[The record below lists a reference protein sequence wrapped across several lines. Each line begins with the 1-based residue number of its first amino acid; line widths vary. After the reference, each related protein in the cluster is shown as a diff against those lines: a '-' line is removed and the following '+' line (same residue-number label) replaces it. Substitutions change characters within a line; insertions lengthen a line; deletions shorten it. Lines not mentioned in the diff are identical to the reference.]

1 MTWTEDSANLRR
13 DLSFLAT
20 MEMGSKVGSF
30 RSASEEDSNKGDE
43 NSSETLEVLDDLS
56 IFCFALDSNAET
68 GRQRPRESRG
78 ICLDFGGCASVFISF
93 WSNSATPEK
102 ENIKPVSFW
111 LSARKV
117 FSPV

>member
-30 RSASEEDSNKGDE
+30 RSASEEDNNEGDE

-68 GRQRPRESRG
+68 GRQRPVCFGFYFFLVQLGNSRKRKYKAG
-78 ICLDFGGCASVFISF
+78 KFLAFCQKSLQSCLIHS
-93 WSNSATPEK
+93 
-102 ENIKPVSFW
+102 
-111 LSARKV
+111 
-117 FSPV
+117 